1 MHDMTT
7 DRRAP
12 TRSWRWMCVG
22 GTVVKIG
29 QKKKNMSTCLLFGR
43 NQPNLIYK
51 GAQTEERSLL
61 EKRRGKKGRRKLG
74 RQRVE
79 KNDDCC
85 PLPYTVRT
93 LSFLITGATYASF
106 VFLLLTMM
114 LQEMLALRPAPPSA
128 THLHSHSHPLSHSH
142 ICMYT
147 YIFIYLPLS
156 ICRGGRTSCN
166 TRVSKASIVSTYQT
180 ANAMHTLLHH
190 VKRALF
196 FFLFLFFFGEL
207 DLLPH
212 GWGEKQGTPQETNS
226 REYIESSHH

>member
-1 MHDMTT
+1 
-7 DRRAP
+7 
-12 TRSWRWMCVG
+12 
-22 GTVVKIG
+22 
-29 QKKKNMSTCLLFGR
+29 MSLSFGR

-79 KNDDCC
+79 KIMIVVLY
-85 PLPYTVRT
+85 PLYRT
-93 LSFLITGATYASF
+93 DSFFSNHWCDPRLLF
-106 VFLLLTMM
+106 FCFFFLRWM

-128 THLHSHSHPLSHSH
+128 THLHSLTQSLTL
-142 ICMYT
+142 T
-147 YIFIYLPLS
+147 YICRYIYLS

-196 FFLFLFFFGEL
+196 LFSFFVLFRRIVPTTTWMGGKNRGLPRKQTVASILSQVTNKCFVGFFFDSYPYYL
-207 DLLPH
+207 DFFFIHDL
-212 GWGEKQGTPQETNS
+212 
-226 REYIESSHH
+226 SSSSSSSSLSIL